1 MPTAPSSSRE
11 IARQA
16 VSQRI
21 QDVAARLF
29 DEQGFAETT
38 VGAIAAEAGISER
51 TFFRYFGAKDDL
63 LFASFAADT
72 QWAIDS
78 VGEQAPS
85 GDPWDTLQSVVE
97 AALERLTAD
106 AQRRAVLFQRIAA
119 DSPQV
124 QASYLAHQRRFQR
137 KLADALW
144 LRWPSHE
151 DDDRIVLSAVVS
163 SVFAALNEVV
173 ALSAGR
179 SPDEQRRLI
188 RATLTAMRPASTGWP
203 RTS

>member
-1 MPTAPSSSRE
+1 MPAARSSSRE

-29 DEQGFAETT
+29 DEHGFAETT
-38 VGAIAAEAGISER
+38 VGSIAAEAGISER
-51 TFFRYFGAKDDL
+51 TFFRYFAAKDDL

-78 VGEQAPS
+78 VGDQAP
-85 GDPWDTLQSVVE
+85 GNDPWDTLQAVVE

-106 AQRRAVLFQRIAA
+106 AQRRAERFQHIAA

-124 QASYLAHQRRFQR
+124 QASYLAHQRLFQR

-144 LRWPSHE
+144 LRWASNEADH
-151 DDDRIVLSAVVS
+151 RIILNAVVS
-163 SVFAALNEVV
+163 AVFAALNEVV
-173 ALSAGR
+173 ASSADR
-179 SPDEQRRLI
+179 SPEEQRHLI
-188 RATLTAMRPASTGWP
+188 RATMAAMRPSAAVWTHS
-203 RTS
+203 R